1 MFFFSWN
8 CDGTFFHLKRSKS
21 HLHLPQNSRDAK
33 NVTSKFSNFLRLIF
47 IDHLSCTTGLCYG
60 LCCGYIISCGAEK
73 AYTFLFQRFAFLAD
87 LVLNFA
93 VIDPF
98 ILVFVSTD
106 GSMIVCSSM
115 DVRAQKTAVSCNV
128 SGVDPGPTCVNI
140 VDVVLFNEWLPD
152 LFLTK
157 KEIVNII
164 PKFLIISCI
173 RCCWRLGDSF
183 SRVFALLFCPRLPLP
198 GNDIPLMTDE

>member
-1 MFFFSWN
+1 M
-8 CDGTFFHLKRSKS
+8 LRS
-21 HLHLPQNSRDAK
+21 
-33 NVTSKFSNFLRLIF
+33 
-47 IDHLSCTTGLCYG
+47 
-60 LCCGYIISCGAEK
+60 CCGSHVGQKRHIR
-73 AYTFLFQRFAFLAD
+73 FFFQRFAFLAD

-157 KEIVNII
+157 KEIFQYHSQVSYHI
-164 PKFLIISCI
+164 LY
-173 RCCWRLGDSF
+173 
-183 SRVFALLFCPRLPLP
+183 
-198 GNDIPLMTDE
+198 

>member
-1 MFFFSWN
+1 M
-8 CDGTFFHLKRSKS
+8 
-21 HLHLPQNSRDAK
+21 
-33 NVTSKFSNFLRLIF
+33 
-47 IDHLSCTTGLCYG
+47 CTTGLCWADVTV
-60 LCCGYIISCGAEK
+60 LLWFSCGAEK

-183 SRVFALLFCPRLPLP
+183 SRVFALLFCPRLP